1 MGNSRVCYDCKS
13 SLNYHDYLASN
24 LHLKTKYLEKIWNDT
39 RIELLCC
46 KCYKQRIDS
55 EYNIKLKAFKKAQPL
70 VFKQCESLKWQEIFQ
85 LQVAL
90 DIIYEYLNSG
100 LIQKGL
106 RVIVIQLL
114 NCLETFGITLND
126 FHPYVTSKSKLYQK
140 LIEISTSM
148 LLNSA
153 LLKEYGE
160 NKSFTHLQTD
170 FIKFEKI
177 LKEVLISATYHL
189 FIQYK

>member
-1 MGNSRVCYDCKS
+1 MGYSRLCYDCKL
-13 SLNYHDYLASN
+13 SLNYQDYLESN
-24 LHLKTKYLEKIWNDT
+24 LHLKTEYLKKIWKDP

-55 EYNIKLKAFKKAQPL
+55 EYSIKLKAFKKAQPL
-70 VFKQCESLKWQEIFQ
+70 IFKQCESLKWQEIFK
-85 LQVAL
+85 LQAAL
-90 DIIYEYLNSG
+90 EIIYEYLNSD

-106 RVIVIQLL
+106 RVILIQLL
-114 NCLETFGITLND
+114 NWLETFGISLNK
-126 FHPYVTSKSKLYQK
+126 FHPYLISKNEIYQK
-140 LIEISTSM
+140 LIEISTCM
-148 LLNSA
+148 LFNSA
-153 LLKEYGE
+153 KLIEYGE
-160 NKSFTHLQTD
+160 RKTLLQIQTD